1 VHKLIFALLLSI
13 VVTLPAYAKQPVPFK
28 GNRTVTVMTRNLY
41 VGFDL
46 APVTAAVVS
55 NNIPQLLL
63 AVKNAV
69 DTLNATNFPERAEAL
84 AAEIAAKQ
92 PDLVGLQEVT
102 LIRSQ
107 FPPDF
112 SPTPNATTIE
122 FDYLQILLDAL
133 AARGLSY
140 APVVTVTDSDVEVP
154 GLLPNFACCKE
165 YRVTD
170 HDVLLARTD
179 LGTND
184 LKLSN
189 PQAGNFAAFVPLG
202 SSRLLRGWV
211 AVDVKIRGKSFRLIS
226 THLEAISAAAQ
237 VAQGNE
243 ILSGPAATPLPVV
256 LVCDC
261 NSPADGTGSA
271 TYGNLIAAGFDD
283 AWDVA
288 FPGNPGLT
296 CCHDEL
302 LLEPVASFTDRIDLV
317 LFRGDFEVTGA
328 DLVGE
333 NPADRTPSGL
343 WPSDHAGVAATLTFR
358 K

>member
-1 VHKLIFALLLSI
+1 MRRLAFSLLLAVI
-13 VVTLPAYAKQPVPFK
+13 VTLPAYAKQPVPFK

-41 VGFDL
+41 IGFDL
-46 APVTAAVVS
+46 TPVGTAVAA
-55 NNIPQLLL
+55 NNLPQLLL
-63 AVKNAV
+63 AVKNAA
-69 DTLNATNFPERAEAL
+69 DTQHATNFPERAQAL

-92 PDLVGLQEVT
+92 PDLVGLQEVS

-107 FPPDF
+107 LPPDF
-112 SPTPNATTIE
+112 SPTPNATTVE

-133 AARGLSY
+133 AAHGLSY
-140 APVVTVTDSDVEVP
+140 APVVTVTNRDIELP
-154 GLLPNFACCKE
+154 GLLPTFACCKE
-165 YRVTD
+165 YRLTD
-170 HDVLLARTD
+170 RDVLLARTD
-179 LGTND
+179 LGTAD

-189 PQAGNFAAFVPLG
+189 PQAGNFAAFVPFG
-202 SSRLLRGWV
+202 SANLRSGWV
-211 AVDVKIRGKSFRLIS
+211 AVDVKIRGKSFRFIS
-226 THLEAISAAAQ
+226 THLTPVSATVQLAQ
-237 VAQGNE
+237 ANE
-243 ILSGPAATPLPVV
+243 VLSGPAATELPVV

-261 NSPADGTGSA
+261 NSPADGSLTA

-283 AWDVA
+283 AWNVV
-288 FPGNPGLT
+288 FPGDPGLT

-302 LLEPVASFTDRIDLV
+302 LLEPVASFSARIDLV

>member
-1 VHKLIFALLLSI
+1 LFVIIL
-13 VVTLPAYAKQPVPFK
+13 TLPAYAKQPVPVK

-41 VGFDL
+41 VGFDVD
-46 APVTAAVVS
+46 PVIAAVAS

-63 AVKNAV
+63 AAKNAV
-69 DTLNATNFPERAEAL
+69 DTLHATNFPERAQAL
-84 AAEIAAKQ
+84 AAEIAAQQ
-92 PDLVGLQEVT
+92 PDLVGLQEVA

-122 FDYLQILLDAL
+122 FDFLQILLDAL

-140 APVVTVTDSDVEVP
+140 APVVTVTNSDVEVP
-154 GLLPNFACCKE
+154 ALLPNFACCKE
-165 YRVTD
+165 YRLTD
-170 HDVLLARTD
+170 RDVLLARTD
-179 LGTND
+179 LGTDD

-189 PQAGNFAAFVPLG
+189 PQAGNFAAFIPLG
-202 SSRLLRGWV
+202 SARFLRGWV

-226 THLEAISAAAQ
+226 THLEAVSAAVQ

-243 ILSGPAATPLPVV
+243 LLFGPAAIQLPVV

-261 NSPADGTGSA
+261 NSPADGSGSA
-271 TYGNLIAAGFDD
+271 TYSSLIAAGFHD
-283 AWDVA
+283 AWNVA
-288 FPGNPGLT
+288 FPGDPGLT

-302 LLEPVASFTDRIDLV
+302 LLEPVSSFTDRIDLV
-317 LFRGDFEVTGA
+317 LFRGNFEVTGA

>member
-1 VHKLIFALLLSI
+1 M
-13 VVTLPAYAKQPVPFK
+13 TLPAYANQPVPFK

-41 VGFDL
+41 IGFDL
-46 APVTAAVVS
+46 TPVGIAVAA
-55 NNIPQLLL
+55 NNLPQLLL

-69 DTLNATNFPERAEAL
+69 DTQHATNFPERAQAL

-92 PDLVGLQEVT
+92 PDLVGLQEVS

-107 FPPDF
+107 LPPDF
-112 SPTPNATTIE
+112 SPTPNATTVE

-133 AARGLSY
+133 AAHGLSY
-140 APVVTVTDSDVEVP
+140 APVVTVTNRDIELP

-165 YRVTD
+165 YRLTD
-170 HDVLLARTD
+170 RDVLLARTD
-179 LGTND
+179 LGTAG

-189 PQAGNFAAFVPLG
+189 PQAGNFAAFVPFG
-202 SSRLLRGWV
+202 SANLRSGWV
-211 AVDVKIRGKSFRLIS
+211 AVDVKMRGKSFRFSARIS
-226 THLEAISAAAQ
+226 PRFRRRCNWRRPTS
-237 VAQGNE
+237 
-243 ILSGPAATPLPVV
+243 SSPGPPRLQLPVV

-261 NSPADGTGSA
+261 NSPADGSLTA

-283 AWDVA
+283 AWNVV
-288 FPGNPGLT
+288 FPGDPGLT
-296 CCHDEL
+296 CCHDEF
-302 LLEPVASFTDRIDLV
+302 LLEPVASFSARIDLV

>member
-1 VHKLIFALLLSI
+1 MRRLTFSLLLVAI
-13 VVTLPAYAKQPVPFK
+13 LMLPAYAAQPVPFK
-28 GNRTVTVMTRNLY
+28 GNRTITVMSRNLY
-41 VGFDL
+41 VGFAL
-46 APVTAAVVS
+46 NPIAAAIAS

-63 AVKNAV
+63 AVKNAI
-69 DTLNATNFPERAEAL
+69 DTLHATNFPERAEAL

-92 PDLVGLQEVT
+92 PDLVGLQEVS

-133 AARGLSY
+133 AAHGLSY
-140 APVVTVTDSDVEVP
+140 APVVSVTDFDVELP

-165 YRVTD
+165 YRLTD
-170 HDVLLARTD
+170 RDVLLARTD
-179 LGTND
+179 LGTED

-189 PQAGNFAAFVPLG
+189 PQAGNFAAFTTLG
-202 SSRLLRGWV
+202 PAQLRQGWV
-211 AVDVKIRGKSFRLIS
+211 AVDVKIRGKSFRFIS
-226 THLEAISAAAQ
+226 THLARDSAAVQ

-243 ILSGPAATPLPVV
+243 LVSGPAATQLPVV

-261 NSPADGTGSA
+261 NSPADGSGTA
-271 TYGNLIAAGFDD
+271 TYANLIAVGFDD
-283 AWDVA
+283 AWSDA
-288 FPGNPGLT
+288 FPGDPGLT

-302 LLEPVASFTDRIDLV
+302 LLEPVTSFTERLDLV
-317 LFRGDFEVTGA
+317 LFRGHFEVAGA
-328 DLVGE
+328 DLVGD

-343 WPSDHAGVAATLTFR
+343 WPSDHAGIAATLTFR

>member
-1 VHKLIFALLLSI
+1 MRKLTFSLLLALI
-13 VVTLPAYAKQPVPFK
+13 LTLPAYAKQPVPFK

-41 VGFDL
+41 LGFDL
-46 APVTAAVVS
+46 APVGTALAS

-69 DTLNATNFPERAEAL
+69 DTLHATNFPERAQAL

-92 PDLVGLQEVT
+92 PHLVGLQEVS

-112 SPTPNATTIE
+112 SPTPNATTVE
-122 FDYLQILLDAL
+122 FDYLEILLDAL
-133 AARGLSY
+133 AAHGLSY
-140 APVVTVTDSDVEVP
+140 APVVTVTNRDIEVP

-165 YRVTD
+165 YRLTD
-170 HDVLLARTD
+170 RDVLLARTD
-179 LGTND
+179 LGTD
-184 LKLSN
+184 DVKLSN
-189 PQAGNFAAFVPLG
+189 PQAGNFAAFVPFG
-202 SSRLLRGWV
+202 SANLRSGWV
-211 AVDVKIRGKSFRLIS
+211 AVDVKMRGKSFRFIS
-226 THLEAISAAAQ
+226 THLTPVSAAVQ

-243 ILSGPAATPLPVV
+243 LLSGPAATDLPVV

-261 NSPADGTGSA
+261 NSPADRSATA
-271 TYGNLIAAGFDD
+271 TYGNLIAAGFHD
-283 AWDVA
+283 AWSVA
-288 FPGNPGLT
+288 FPGDSGLT

-302 LLEPVASFTDRIDLV
+302 LLEPVSSFTARLDLV
-317 LFRGDFEVTGA
+317 LFRGDFGVTRV

-333 NPADRTPSGL
+333 NPADRTASGL